1 MWSGPHKETQGY
13 RLIKVASFFAGI
25 GGICYGFKQ
34 AGFHV
39 VYANEFDKKACENY
53 RSNHPGTRLEE
64 EDVKKIAAGSLP
76 DFDVFAGGF
85 PCQSYSLAG
94 KRGGLADVR
103 GTLFFDIVRILGAKK
118 PPSILLE
125 NVKNIRSTN
134 EGRDFE
140 VILGHLEHLG
150 YGLKHD
156 VLGGHTH
163 GNVPQCRERMFIVGF
178 LDPCFLEKFSF
189 PQPIPLTNTLDRVL
203 NRSER
208 QDDRYYYTP
217 KSQYYEM
224 MDKAMANKSVYQ
236 MRRVYMRENKGG
248 VCPTLTANM
257 GGGGHN
263 VPVIRDDFGIRKLT
277 PRECLALQG
286 FPEDFKIVTSDVHAY
301 KQAGNSVVVP
311 LVKRIAQNMAYAMS
325 FSVDKN
331 PSRS

>member
-1 MWSGPHKETQGY
+1 
-13 RLIKVASFFAGI
+13 LIRVASFFAGI

-34 AGFHV
+34 AGLDV

-53 RSNHPGTRLEE
+53 RANHREVALHEA
-64 EDVKKIAAGSLP
+64 DVKLLEPGSIP

-94 KRGGLADVR
+94 KREGLADVR
-103 GTLFFDIVRILGAKK
+103 GTLFFDIVRILKERRPRAL
-118 PPSILLE
+118 LLE
-125 NVKNIRSTN
+125 NVKNIQSTN

-140 VILGHLEHLG
+140 VILDHLKACG
-150 YGLKHD
+150 YHVKYE

-178 LDPCFLEKFSF
+178 LEAAATERFRF
-189 PQPIPLTNTLDRVL
+189 PDEIPLSNTLDKIF
-203 NRSER
+203 
-208 QDDRYYYTP
+208 DRKQKQAEKYYYKP
-217 KSQYYEM
+217 SSQYYEM
-224 MDKAMANKSVYQ
+224 MDKAMVNESVYQ
-236 MRRVYMRENKGG
+236 MRRVYMRENKNG

-277 PRECLALQG
+277 PRECLGLQG
-286 FPEDFKIVTSDVHAY
+286 FPDDFRIKTSDVHIY

-311 LVKRIAQNMAYAMS
+311 VVRRIAESMAKA
-325 FSVDKN
+325 F
-331 PSRS
+331 

>member
-1 MWSGPHKETQGY
+1 MDGMRGEKVGET
-13 RLIKVASFFAGI
+13 RAKIRTASFFAGI

-34 AGFHV
+34 AGFDV

-53 RSNHPGTRLEE
+53 RANHPEVELEE
-64 EDVKKIAAGSLP
+64 GDIKKLDAQSLP

-94 KRGGLADVR
+94 KREGLADVR
-103 GTLFFDIVRILGAKK
+103 GTLFFDIIRILGHKR
-118 PPSILLE
+118 PPAVLLE
-125 NVKNIRSTN
+125 NVKNIKSTN

-140 VILGHLEHLG
+140 VILDHLKNLG
-150 YGLKHD
+150 YMIKHE

-178 LDPCFLEKFSF
+178 LDESVLEKFRF
-189 PQPIPLTNTLDRVL
+189 PEPVPLTNTLEKIF

-208 QDDRYYYTP
+208 KPDKYYYTP

-224 MDKAMANKSVYQ
+224 MDKAMTNKSIYQ
-236 MRRVYMRENKGG
+236 MRRVYMRENKNG

-263 VPVIRDDFGIRKLT
+263 VPVLRDDFGIRKLT
-277 PRECLALQG
+277 PKECLTLQG
-286 FPEDFKIVTSDVHAY
+286 FPEEFKIKTSDVHAY

-311 LVKRIAQNMAYAMS
+311 LVRRIAENMATAM
-325 FSVDKN
+325 V
-331 PSRS
+331 